1 MLKGKIIYCTED
13 AAFDNLGYLQDFQRL
28 NLNHEHDGDIEKVS
42 FEKNDNVIS
51 FESEDKEALDYVMGF
66 ASEDEDSVRYK
77 CMESN
82 V

>member
-13 AAFDNLGYLQDFQRL
+13 AAFDSLSDLTDFKRL
-28 NLNHEHDGDIEKVS
+28 NLHPEHADDIEKVS

-51 FESEDKEALDYVMGF
+51 FKSEDKEALDYVMGF

-77 CMESN
+77 CLESS

>member
-13 AAFDNLGYLQDFQRL
+13 AAFDSLSDLMDFQRL
-28 NLNHEHDGDIEKVS
+28 NIHHEHDGDIEKVS

-51 FESEDKEALDYVMGF
+51 FKSEDKEALDYVMEF
-66 ASEDEDSVRYK
+66 ASENEDDVRYK
-77 CMESN
+77 CLEST

>member
-13 AAFDNLGYLQDFQRL
+13 AAFDSLSDLKDFQRL
-28 NLNHEHDGDIEKVS
+28 NIHHEHDGDIEKVS

-51 FESEDKEALDYVMGF
+51 FKSEDKDALDYVMGF
-66 ASEDEDSVRYK
+66 ASEDEDAVRYK
-77 CMESN
+77 CLEST

>member
-13 AAFDNLGYLQDFQRL
+13 AAFDSLSDLKDFQRL
-28 NLNHEHDGDIEKVS
+28 NIHHEHDGDIEKVS
-42 FEKNDNVIS
+42 FEKNGNVIA

-66 ASEDEDSVRYK
+66 ASEDEDAVRYK
-77 CMESN
+77 CLEST

>member
-13 AAFDNLGYLQDFQRL
+13 AAFDSLSDLKDFQRL
-28 NLNHEHDGDIEKVS
+28 NIHHEHDGDIEKVS

-51 FESEDKEALDYVMGF
+51 FKSEDKEALDYVMGF
-66 ASEDEDSVRYK
+66 ASENEDDVRYK
-77 CMESN
+77 CLESI